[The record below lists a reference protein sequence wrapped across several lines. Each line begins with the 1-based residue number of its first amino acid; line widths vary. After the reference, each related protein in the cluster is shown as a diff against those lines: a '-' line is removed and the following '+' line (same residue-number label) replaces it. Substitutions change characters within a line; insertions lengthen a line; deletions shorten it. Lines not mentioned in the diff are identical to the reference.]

1 MGLIMERL
9 SVKFVILKKK
19 KIMLSKN
26 IEKALNNQ
34 IKIEA
39 ESSQIYLAMAC
50 WAEVKGLEGVAGFMY
65 DQSQEERDHMLKLI
79 KFVNERGGHARISE
93 LSAPN
98 VAFSSFKEMFE
109 RLLEHEVYVSSSIN
123 DLVHITL
130 EERDYATHNF
140 LQWYVSEQ
148 IEEEA
153 VARTILDKINLI
165 GNDKGGLYL
174 FDRDIEQLTVTSASM
189 DNPAAK

>member
-1 MGLIMERL
+1 
-9 SVKFVILKKK
+9 
-19 KIMLSKN
+19 MLSKT
-26 IEKALNNQ
+26 IENALNKQ

-65 DQSQEERDHMLKLI
+65 DQSNEERDHMLKLV
-79 KFVNERGGHARISE
+79 KFVNERGGHAQISE

-98 VAFSSFKEMFE
+98 VTFKSFQEMFE
-109 RLLEHEVYVSSSIN
+109 LLFKHETFVSQSIN

-130 EERDYATHNF
+130 EEKDYATHNF

-153 VARTILDKINLI
+153 MARTILDKINLI
-165 GNDKGGLYL
+165 GDDKGGLYL
-174 FDRDIEQLTVTSASM
+174 FDRDIQQITVSSASM
-189 DNPAAK
+189 ENPE

>member
-1 MGLIMERL
+1 
-9 SVKFVILKKK
+9 
-19 KIMLSKN
+19 MLSKK
-26 IEKALNNQ
+26 IEEALNKQ
-34 IKIEA
+34 IRIEA

-65 DQSQEERDHMLKLI
+65 SQSNEEREHMLKLV
-79 KFVNERGGHARISE
+79 KFVNERGGHAHISE

-98 VAFSSFKEMFE
+98 VTFESFKEMFE
-109 RLLEHEVYVSSSIN
+109 MLFEHEVFVSESIN
-123 DLVHITL
+123 NLVHISL
-130 EERDYATHNF
+130 EEKDYSTHNF

-153 VARTILDKINLI
+153 MARTILDKINLI

-174 FDRDIEQLTVTSASM
+174 FDRDIQQLTVST
-189 DNPAAK
+189 AANNNQE